1 MVKNRFIYFDV
12 MKIIC
17 IFLVIINHSHLYL
30 TENGFLFHLLHF
42 SVFSISK
49 VAVPIFMMISGA
61 LMLGKNDSY
70 DVILKKRIPRV
81 YFACLFSTLIGIIF
95 YKMDFFDTFFKF
107 ILGGQISNLYFLWY
121 IYILVILYLLTPL
134 LNRMIMNFNKNDFN
148 CFFILFLIV
157 PSIIQF
163 LMFVFEFDFNLID
176 VVGRIYNQY
185 SFLINIGYYVLG
197 YYFIS
202 NKDNSDIKK
211 LIYIFLFG
219 FALSIIYLCLGFLNK
234 GSIVN
239 IKYDSFPVVL
249 MSASFFKFFIN
260 YLNDV
265 NNTHLKK
272 IIIILSECSFGV
284 YLTHVYLLEF
294 LVKTN
299 LFINIFKLNLF
310 FGYFFLINIVFWS
323 LSFVFYLIRK
333 IPILKKIF

>member
-30 TENGFLFHLLHF
+30 TENGIFFHFLHF
-42 SVFSISK
+42 SIFSISK

-81 YFACLFSTLIGIIF
+81 YLACLFSTLIGVFF
-95 YKMDFFDTFFKF
+95 YKIDFFDTFFKF
-107 ILGGQISNLYFLWY
+107 ILGGQISSLYFLWY
-121 IYILVILYLLTPL
+121 IYVLVILYLLTPL
-134 LNRMIMNFNKNDFN
+134 LNRMIIHFNKDDFN

-197 YYFIS
+197 YFLFS
-202 NKDNSDIKK
+202 NKDNLNIKK
-211 LIYIFLFG
+211 LIYSFLFG
-219 FALSIIYLCLGFLNK
+219 FVLSMIYLCLGFFNK
-234 GSIVN
+234 GTIVN
-239 IKYDSFPVVL
+239 LKYDSFPVVL
-249 MSASFFKFFIN
+249 MSASLFVFLIN
-260 YLNDV
+260 YFNDV
-265 NNTHLKK
+265 NNKYLKK
-272 IIIILSECSFGV
+272 IIIIFSECSFGV

-294 LVKTN
+294 LIKTN
-299 LFINIFKLNLF
+299 LFINVFKFNLF
-310 FGYFFLINIVFWS
+310 IGYFFLINSVFLF
-323 LSFVFYLIRK
+323 LSFIFYLIRK